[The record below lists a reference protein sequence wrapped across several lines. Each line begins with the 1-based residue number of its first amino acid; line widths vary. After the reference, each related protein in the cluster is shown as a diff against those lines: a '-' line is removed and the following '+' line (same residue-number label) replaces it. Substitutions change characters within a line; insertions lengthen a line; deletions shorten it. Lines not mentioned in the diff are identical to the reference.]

1 MGEEKRLEL
10 NGSEG
15 YKERKPLSWIL
26 FDTDGPVISVLTK
39 AGELILLS
47 LFFIICCLPVVT
59 IGPACTALYSS
70 VVKNIRHSRG
80 YPIREFLKAFKR
92 QFKRSFVAGLIMTLM
107 GVGLY
112 FLYGIAGRTALN
124 SFWQKLFIILLTMT
138 IAVFFYVFPVISR
151 FKVNIGNAFSMAFL
165 MCGEHLVTTLVM
177 IVSVAGLI
185 YLYIFVL
192 PIITLPI
199 VPGVWVYLMSFLMER
214 VLKKY
219 MPPPSEEDRQKWFY
233 E

>member
-1 MGEEKRLEL
+1 
-10 NGSEG
+10 
-15 YKERKPLSWIL
+15 
-26 FDTDGPVISVLTK
+26 
-39 AGELILLS
+39 
-47 LFFIICCLPVVT
+47 
-59 IGPACTALYSS
+59 
-70 VVKNIRHSRG
+70 
-80 YPIREFLKAFKR
+80 R
-92 QFKRSFVAGLIMTLM
+92 QFKRSFIAGLIMTLM

-177 IVSVAGLI
+177 IISVAGLI